1 MTWLPALNLMH
12 RELVRFF
19 RQRSR
24 VLSAVATPLVFW
36 FLIGS
41 GLGKS
46 FHPPG
51 APADVSSLEFFF
63 PGMILLIVLFT
74 AIFATIS
81 IIEDRREGFLQSVL
95 VAPVSR
101 AGIVLGKM
109 LGGTALALVQVLVV
123 LALSPFTGVPLTLPG
138 LAAAVG
144 ALALVAFGLTGLGF
158 IIAWRLDSTQGFHAI
173 MNLFLMPMWM
183 LSGAFFPA
191 GGAPGWLRA
200 IMTANPMTYALAA
213 LRRCLYLGS
222 ESHAAGDGLP
232 AFGTA
237 LAVTVVFAIAMFAL
251 AVRQARHASAGDL
264 Q

>member
-1 MTWLPALNLMH
+1 MIWLPAANLMQ

-41 GLGKS
+41 GLGRS

-51 APADVSSLEFFF
+51 APADATSLEFFF
-63 PGMILLIVLFT
+63 PGMVLLIVLFT

-95 VAPVSR
+95 VAPVAR

-109 LGGTALALVQVLVV
+109 LGGTALALVQVVVV
-123 LALSPFTGVPLTLPG
+123 LALAPLTGVPLSAAGIAATLG
-138 LAAAVG
+138 V
-144 ALALVAFGLTGLGF
+144 LALVAFGLTGLGF
-158 IIAWRLDSTQGFHAI
+158 VIAWRLDSTQGFHAI

-200 IMTANPMTYALAA
+200 IMAANPMTYALAA
-213 LRRCLYLGS
+213 LRRCLYFGS
-222 ESHAAGDGLP
+222 ERQAAGEGLP
-232 AFGTA
+232 ALATA
-237 LAVTVVFAIAMFAL
+237 LVVTAVFAIAMFAV
-251 AVRQARHASAGDL
+251 AARQARRASAGDL